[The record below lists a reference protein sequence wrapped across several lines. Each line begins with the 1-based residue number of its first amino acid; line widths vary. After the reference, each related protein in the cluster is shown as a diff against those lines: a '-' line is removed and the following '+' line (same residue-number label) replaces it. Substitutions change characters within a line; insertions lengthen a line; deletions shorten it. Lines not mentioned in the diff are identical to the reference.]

1 MFGCHH
7 LEGFVSAV
15 TWAGISSVSAAAGR
29 GDWAFP
35 ITDELSVSVLLLGR
49 LPPWKLVTPIV
60 RVGGRPRTLSQV
72 SLPPL
77 LNRCLAPLRLALPIP
92 WSRCLAFAQRR
103 KGKLELPA
111 SALCPLTT
119 VQCCLWSLCLCRS

>member
-1 MFGCHH
+1 M
-7 LEGFVSAV
+7 
-15 TWAGISSVSAAAGR
+15 SAAAGR

-60 RVGGRPRTLSQV
+60 RVGGRPRTLSQI

-77 LNRCLAPLRLALPIP
+77 LNRCLAPLCLALPIP
-92 WSRCLAFAQRR
+92 WSRWVAGGQGQFSEA
-103 KGKLELPA
+103 KGKA
-111 SALCPLTT
+111 
-119 VQCCLWSLCLCRS
+119 